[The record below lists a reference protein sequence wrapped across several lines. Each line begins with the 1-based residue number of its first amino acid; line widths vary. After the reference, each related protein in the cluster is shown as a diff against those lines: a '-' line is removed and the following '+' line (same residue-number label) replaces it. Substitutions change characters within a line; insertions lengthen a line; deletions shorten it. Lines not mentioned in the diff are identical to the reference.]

1 MGSVKPWH
9 WVGRFVIAALAW
21 LAWPVQQPAHSA
33 DFLDP
38 QDAFKF
44 SAAVTDG
51 GKAVDAHFTIADG
64 YYLYQERFGFGAS
77 DGVQLG
83 SPQFP
88 PGKIKFDRT
97 FNRELVTYRHDVVVR
112 LPIESGNGPFTLTAK
127 LQGCADRGVC
137 YPPETR
143 TVRLA
148 PGATSPAWE
157 PSDAG
162 VRSVASDPV
171 TASDPGRVESALKS
185 GSLLTVLP
193 IFFVLGL
200 LLSFTP
206 CVLPMLPILASFI
219 VGQSARPGDGGNPGL
234 TRASGFALAL
244 AYSLGMAIVYTAL
257 GVAAGLAGEGLAAA
271 LQQPAV
277 LALFAALLVA
287 LALSMFDFYD
297 LQLPSAW
304 QTRLA
309 RASGRGSGGRFF
321 GVFAMGAISALMVGP
336 CVAAPLAGAL
346 LYISQTRD
354 VVIGGAA
361 LFAMA
366 AGMSVPLLLVGVS
379 AGSLLPRAGRWTE
392 SVKRLFGVL
401 LIAVA
406 LWLVSPVIPA
416 WAQMLG
422 WAVLLIVSATYL
434 RVMDGLPTEATGW
447 QRLWKG
453 VGLVLLFLGAVQ
465 IVGAASGGRDV
476 LRPLQ
481 QLASGRD
488 VVKAGSL
495 LAWRPV
501 QDIDQLDAALANA
514 NGKPTLLDFT
524 ADWCVSC
531 TEMER
536 FTFSDPRVA
545 ARLAGMQLLRVDVT
559 LNSAQDKT
567 LLKRFHLFGPPGT
580 IFFDRQGREVPGAR
594 VIGFE
599 SADKFLVG
607 LARAIDARDRN
618 GPGQEGRDQLVHE
631 APHPERKEHVD

>member
-9 WVGRFVIAALAW
+9 RVGRFVIAALAW

-44 SAAVTDG
+44 SAAVADG

-97 FNRELVTYRHDVVVR
+97 FNRELVTYRGDVVVK
-112 LPIESGNGPFTLTAK
+112 LPVQSGNGPFTLTAR

-137 YPPETR
+137 YPPEAR
-143 TVRLA
+143 TAHLVLS
-148 PGATSPAWE
+148 ATSGVRDPLAA
-157 PSDAG
+157 D
-162 VRSVASDPV
+162 VRSVASEPV
-171 TASDPGRVESALKS
+171 TASDPERIEGALKS

-193 IFFVLGL
+193 ILFLLGL

-206 CVLPMLPILASFI
+206 CVLPMLPILSSII
-219 VGQSARPGDGGNPGL
+219 VGQSARQGDGGHHGL
-234 TRASGFALAL
+234 TKARGLALAL

-257 GVAAGLAGEGLAAA
+257 GVAAGLAGEGLAGA
-271 LQQPAV
+271 LQQPVV
-277 LALFAALLVA
+277 LAVFAALLVA
-287 LALSMFDFYD
+287 LALSMFGFYD

-309 RASGRGSGGRFF
+309 RASGRRSGGRLG
-321 GVFAMGAISALMVGP
+321 GVFAMGAISALIVGP
-336 CVAAPLAGAL
+336 CVAAPLAGIL

-366 AGMSVPLLLVGVS
+366 AGMSVPLLLVGIS
-379 AGSLLPRAGRWTE
+379 AGSLLPRTGRWME

-434 RVMDGLPTEATGW
+434 RVMDGLPTDATGW

-465 IVGAASGGRDV
+465 IVGAASGARDA

-481 QLASGRD
+481 PLASGRD
-488 VVKAGSL
+488 VIKAGS

-501 QDIDQLDAALANA
+501 QDIDQLDAALADA
-514 NGKPTLLDFT
+514 NGKPVVLDFT
-524 ADWCVSC
+524 ADWCISC

-545 ARLAGMQLLRVDVT
+545 ATLAGMQLLRVDVT

-580 IFFDRQGREVPGAR
+580 IFFDRQGREVQGAR

-599 SADKFLVG
+599 SADEFLVSV
-607 LARAIDARDRN
+607 ARAIDPVPAAA
-618 GPGQEGRDQLVHE
+618 V
-631 APHPERKEHVD
+631 

>member
-1 MGSVKPWH
+1 MTAELQGHLARMESVKPWRQ
-9 WVGRFVIAALAW
+9 VGRALIVALAW

-44 SAAVTDG
+44 SAAVADG
-51 GKAVDAHFTIADG
+51 GKAVDAHFTIAGG

-112 LPIESGNGPFTLTAK
+112 LPIESGNGPFTLTAR

-143 TVRLA
+143 TARLVLSA
-148 PGATSPAWE
+148 ASRAGES
-157 PSDAG
+157 SDAG
-162 VRSVASDPV
+162 ARSVASDPV
-171 TASDPGRVESALKS
+171 TASDRGRVDSALKS

-206 CVLPMLPILASFI
+206 CVLPMLPILASII
-219 VGQSARPGDGGNPGL
+219 VGQSARHGDRGDRDP
-234 TRASGFALAL
+234 TRARGFLLAL

-257 GVAAGLAGEGLAAA
+257 GVAAGLAGEGLAVA

-309 RASGRGSGGRFF
+309 RASGRRSGGRLA
-321 GVFAMGAISALMVGP
+321 GVFAMGAISALIVGP

-361 LFAMA
+361 LFAMT

-379 AGSLLPRAGRWTE
+379 AGSLLPRTGRWME

-406 LWLVSPVIPA
+406 LWLVSSVIPA
-416 WAQMLG
+416 WARMLG

-434 RVMDGLPTEATGW
+434 RVMDGLPAEATGW

-481 QLASGRD
+481 PLASGRD
-488 VVKAGSL
+488 VIKAGP

-501 QDIDQLDAALANA
+501 QDIDQLDAALATA
-514 NGKPTLLDFT
+514 NGKPVVLDFT
-524 ADWCVSC
+524 ADWCISC

-545 ARLAGMQLLRVDVT
+545 AGLAGMQLLRVDVT
-559 LNSAQDKT
+559 LNSAQDKA

-599 SADKFLVG
+599 SADKFLVS
-607 LARAIDARDRN
+607 LARAID
-618 GPGQEGRDQLVHE
+618 P
-631 APHPERKEHVD
+631 APAPAV

>member
-1 MGSVKPWH
+1 MESIKLRQWA
-9 WVGRFVIAALAW
+9 GRVALVVIAW
-21 LAWPVQQPAHSA
+21 LALPIQSA
-33 DFLDP
+33 VYATDFLDP
-38 QDAFKF
+38 EDAFRF
-44 SAAVTDG
+44 SATVAEDG
-51 GKAVDAHFTIADG
+51 RTVAARFSIADG
-64 YYLYQERFGFGAS
+64 YYLYHERFAFVAS

-83 SPQFP
+83 APQYP
-88 PGKIKFDRT
+88 PGKVKFDET
-97 FNRELVTYRHDVVVR
+97 FNKEVLTYRGDVVVR
-112 LPIESGNGPFTLTAK
+112 LPVEVGSGAFTLTAS
-127 LQGCADRGVC
+127 LQGCADRGIC
-137 YPPETR
+137 YPPEQR
-143 TVRLA
+143 TAQLLLTA
-148 PGATSPAWE
+148 ASNASAPPGAGTASAG
-157 PSDAG
+157 SDF
-162 VRSVASDPV
+162 V
-171 TASDPGRVESALKS
+171 TATEQGRIDSALKS
-185 GSLLTVLP
+185 RSLLAVLP

-206 CVLPMLPILASFI
+206 CVLPMLPILSSI
-219 VGQSARPGDGGNPGL
+219 VVGQSGHQRNGGDQLL
-234 TRASGFALAL
+234 TRTRGFVLAL
-244 AYSLGMAIVYTAL
+244 AYALGMAIVYTAL

-271 LQQPAV
+271 LQQPWV

-287 LALSMFDFYD
+287 LALSMFGFYE

-309 RASGRGSGGRFF
+309 QASARSTGGTLA
-321 GVFAMGAISALMVGP
+321 GVFSMGAISALIVGP

-346 LYISQTRD
+346 LYISQTRN

-366 AGMSVPLLLVGVS
+366 AGMSVPLLLVGIS
-379 AGSLLPRAGRWTE
+379 AGSLLPRAGRWME
-392 SVKRLFGVL
+392 SVGRLFGVL

-422 WAVLLIVSATYL
+422 WAALLIVSATYL
-434 RVMDGLPTEATGW
+434 RVMDGLPADATGW

-453 VGLVLLFLGAVQ
+453 VGLVLLVLGATQ

-481 QLASGRD
+481 ALASGRD
-488 VVKAGSL
+488 VIKAES

-501 QDIDQLDAALANA
+501 QDIDQLDAALADA
-514 NGKPTLLDFT
+514 NGKPIVLEFT

-545 ARLAGMQLLRVDVT
+545 ARLAGLQLLRVDVT

-580 IFFDRQGREVPGAR
+580 IFFDRQGREVQGAR

-599 SADKFLVG
+599 SADEFLLS
-607 LARAIDARDRN
+607 LARAIDPVPAAA
-618 GPGQEGRDQLVHE
+618 V
-631 APHPERKEHVD
+631 

>member
-1 MGSVKPWH
+1 LPHWH
-9 WVGRFVIAALAW
+9 GLLGPSSSPRIR
-21 LAWPVQQPAHSA
+21 PI
-33 DFLDP
+33 FLDP

-44 SAAVTDG
+44 SAAVADG

-83 SPQFP
+83 SPQFS

-112 LPIESGNGPFTLTAK
+112 LPIESGYGPFTLTAK

-143 TVRLA
+143 TARLVL
-148 PGATSPAWE
+148 GATSRAGE
-157 PSDAG
+157 SSDAG
-162 VRSVASDPV
+162 VGSVASDPV

-206 CVLPMLPILASFI
+206 CVLPMLPILTSII
-219 VGQSARPGDGGNPGL
+219 VGQSARPGGGGIPGL

-257 GVAAGLAGEGLAAA
+257 GIAAGLAGEGLAAA
-271 LQQPAV
+271 LQQPWV
-277 LALFAALLVA
+277 LALFAALLVS

-309 RASGRGSGGRFF
+309 RASGRRNGGRFA

-379 AGSLLPRAGRWTE
+379 AGSLLPRAGRWMV

-406 LWLVSPVIPA
+406 LWLVLPVIPV

-434 RVMDGLPTEATGW
+434 RVMDGLPTDATGW

-465 IVGAASGGRDV
+465 IVGAASGARDV

-481 QLASGRD
+481 PLASGRD
-488 VVKAGSL
+488 VIKAGS

-501 QDIDQLDAALANA
+501 RDVDQLDAALANA
-514 NGKPTLLDFT
+514 NGKPILLDFT

-536 FTFSDPRVA
+536 YTFSDPRVA
-545 ARLAGMQLLRVDVT
+545 DKLAGMQLRRVDVT
-559 LNSAQDKT
+559 LNSAQDKA

-599 SADKFLVG
+599 SADKFLVS
-607 LARAIDARDRN
+607 LARAID
-618 GPGQEGRDQLVHE
+618 P
-631 APHPERKEHVD
+631 APAPAV

>member
-1 MGSVKPWH
+1 MESVKPWH
-9 WVGRFVIAALAW
+9 RVGRLVIAALAW
-21 LAWPVQQPAHSA
+21 LAWPVQQPAHSL

-44 SAAVTDG
+44 SAAVADG

-143 TVRLA
+143 TARLVLS
-148 PGATSPAWE
+148 ATSRAKGL
-157 PSDAG
+157 SDAD

-171 TASDPGRVESALKS
+171 TASDPGRIEGALKS

-206 CVLPMLPILASFI
+206 CVLPMLPILSSII
-219 VGQSARPGDGGNPGL
+219 VGQSARQGDGGNHGL
-234 TRASGFALAL
+234 TRTRGFVLAL

-257 GVAAGLAGEGLAAA
+257 GIAAGLAGEGLAGA

-277 LALFAALLVA
+277 LAVFSALLVA
-287 LALSMFDFYD
+287 LALSMFGFYD

-309 RASGRGSGGRFF
+309 RASGRRSGGRLG
-321 GVFAMGAISALMVGP
+321 GVFAMGAISALIVGP
-336 CVAAPLAGAL
+336 CVAAPLAGTL

-366 AGMSVPLLLVGVS
+366 AGMSVPLLLVGIS
-379 AGSLLPRAGRWTE
+379 AGSLLPRAGRWME
-392 SVKRLFGVL
+392 SVGRLFGVL

-422 WAVLLIVSATYL
+422 WAALLIVSATYL
-434 RVMDGLPTEATGW
+434 RVMDGLPADATGW

-453 VGLVLLFLGAVQ
+453 VGLVLLVLGATQ

-481 QLASGRD
+481 ALASGRD
-488 VVKAGSL
+488 VIKAES

-501 QDIDQLDAALANA
+501 QDIDQLDAALADA
-514 NGKPTLLDFT
+514 NGKPILLEFT

-580 IFFDRQGREVPGAR
+580 IFFDRQGREVQGAR

-599 SADKFLVG
+599 SADEFL
-607 LARAIDARDRN
+607 LSLERATDPAA
-618 GPGQEGRDQLVHE
+618 
-631 APHPERKEHVD
+631 APAV